1 MKFILWASC
10 YAKVIYINLSSRNV
24 CAMSQYPWH
33 TSRFSCLTRAIM
45 SQLDQPEIG
54 RQYRHMS
61 WNVFVSRRIPTE
73 GMDLLR
79 QSGAEVR
86 LHDEESPLPR
96 NELLAQLRSC
106 DGVIIGGG
114 ERVDAEFFDAAP
126 KLKVVSCLAVGYDN
140 VDLAEA
146 TGRRILVTNTPDVL
160 TDAVADLTWALILG
174 VARRVVEGD
183 RLARSGKWRGLSPT
197 LLRGV
202 DVAGKTLGIIGA
214 GRIGAAVAKR
224 GTGFSMRL
232 VYVARSAKP
241 EMEALGGRRVTFD
254 EILRESDFLCVH
266 VPLTPDTR
274 HLFGEA
280 EFRKMKPTAYFIN
293 MARGAVVDEAAL
305 VRALRETWI
314 AGAGLDVYEHEPQI
328 SPELLPMPNTLLL
341 PHLGSATV
349 ETRRRM
355 SIMAVENL
363 LAVLDGRPCP
373 NVVNPF

>member
-1 MKFILWASC
+1 
-10 YAKVIYINLSSRNV
+10 
-24 CAMSQYPWH
+24 
-33 TSRFSCLTRAIM
+33 M

-241 EMEALGGRRVTFD
+241 EMEALGGRRGTFD

>member
-1 MKFILWASC
+1 
-10 YAKVIYINLSSRNV
+10 
-24 CAMSQYPWH
+24 
-33 TSRFSCLTRAIM
+33 M

-241 EMEALGGRRVTFD
+241 EMEALGGRRETFD

>member
-1 MKFILWASC
+1 
-10 YAKVIYINLSSRNV
+10 
-24 CAMSQYPWH
+24 
-33 TSRFSCLTRAIM
+33 
-45 SQLDQPEIG
+45 
-54 RQYRHMS
+54 MS
-61 WNVFVSRRIPTE
+61 WSVFITRRIPTE
-73 GMDLLR
+73 GLNLLR
-79 QSGAEVR
+79 QSGTEIH

-96 NELLAQLRSC
+96 NELLAQIHSC

-114 ERVDAEFFDAAP
+114 ERVDAEFLNAAP

-140 VDLAEA
+140 VDLKEA
-146 TGRRILVTNTPDVL
+146 TRRHITVTNTPNVL
-160 TDAVADLTWALILG
+160 NEAVADLTWALILG

-183 RLARSGKWRGLSPT
+183 RLARSGQWRGLSPT
-197 LLRGV
+197 LLLGD
-202 DVAGKTLGIIGA
+202 DVAGKTLGIVGA

-224 GTGFSMRL
+224 ANGFSMQL
-232 VYVARSAKP
+232 LYFTRSVKP
-241 EMEALGGRRVTFD
+241 EMEALGARHMTFD

-280 EFRKMKPTAYFIN
+280 EFRKMKPTAFFIN
-293 MARGAVVDEAAL
+293 MARGAVVDEASL
-305 VRALRETWI
+305 VRALREGWI

-328 SPELLPMPNTLLL
+328 SPELVSMTNTLLL

>member
-1 MKFILWASC
+1 
-10 YAKVIYINLSSRNV
+10 
-24 CAMSQYPWH
+24 
-33 TSRFSCLTRAIM
+33 
-45 SQLDQPEIG
+45 
-54 RQYRHMS
+54 
-61 WNVFVSRRIPTE
+61 
-73 GMDLLR
+73 MDLLR
-79 QSGAEVR
+79 QSGAEIL
-86 LHDEESPLPR
+86 LHDEEAPLPR
-96 NELLAQLRSC
+96 NELLAQMRSC

-114 ERVDAEFFDAAP
+114 ERVDIEFLDAAP
-126 KLKVVSCLAVGYDN
+126 KLKVVSCIAVGYDN

-146 TGRRILVTNTPDVL
+146 TRRHVAVTNTPDVL

-183 RLARSGKWRGLSPT
+183 RLTRSGQWRGLSPT

-202 DVAGKTLGIIGA
+202 DVAGKTLGIVGA

-232 VYVARSAKP
+232 LYFARGAKP
-241 EMEALGGRRVTFD
+241 EMEALGGRRTTFN
-254 EILRESDFLCVH
+254 EILRESDFLCIH

-280 EFRKMKPTAYFIN
+280 EFRKMKPTAFFIN

-305 VRALRETWI
+305 VKALQEGWI

-328 SPELLPMPNTLLL
+328 SPGLVPMSNTLLL

-355 SIMAVENL
+355 SILAVENL
-363 LAVLDGRPCP
+363 LAVLEGRPCP

>member
-1 MKFILWASC
+1 
-10 YAKVIYINLSSRNV
+10 
-24 CAMSQYPWH
+24 
-33 TSRFSCLTRAIM
+33 
-45 SQLDQPEIG
+45 
-54 RQYRHMS
+54 MS
-61 WNVFVSRRIPTE
+61 WKVLVTSRIPTE

-79 QSGAEVR
+79 QGGAEVR
-86 LHDEESPLPR
+86 LHDEETPLPR
-96 NELLAQLRSC
+96 NELLAQVRSC
-106 DGVIIGGG
+106 DGVIVAGG
-114 ERVDAEFFDAAP
+114 ERVDAEFLDAAP
-126 KLKVVSCLAVGYDN
+126 ALKVVSCLAVGYDN

-146 TGRRILVTNTPDVL
+146 TRRRITVTNTPDVL

-183 RLARSGKWRGLSPT
+183 RLTRSGKWQGLSPT

-202 DVAGKTLGIIGA
+202 DVAGKTLGIVGA

-224 GTGFSMRL
+224 STGFSMRL
-232 VYVARSAKP
+232 LYFARSAKP

-280 EFRKMKPTAYFIN
+280 EFRKMKPTAFFIN
-293 MARGAVVDEAAL
+293 MARGAVPDEVAL
-305 VRALRETWI
+305 VRALRESWI

-328 SPELLPMPNTLLL
+328 SPGLVPMPNTLLL

-349 ETRRRM
+349 ETRSRM
-355 SIMAVENL
+355 SILAAENL
-363 LAVLDGRPCP
+363 LAVLEGRPCP
-373 NVVNPF
+373 NIVNPF

>member
-1 MKFILWASC
+1 MNW
-10 YAKVIYINLSSRNV
+10 KVLV
-24 CAMSQYPWH
+24 
-33 TSRFSCLTRAIM
+33 T
-45 SQLDQPEIG
+45 
-54 RQYRHMS
+54 
-61 WNVFVSRRIPTE
+61 RRIPNE
-73 GMDLLR
+73 GMDVLR
-79 QSGAEVR
+79 TSGAEVW
-86 LHDEESPLPR
+86 LHDEETPLPR
-96 NELLAQLRSC
+96 GELLSQVRSC
-106 DGVIIGGG
+106 DGIIVTGG
-114 ERVDAEFFDAAP
+114 ERVDAEFLDVAP
-126 KLKVVSCLAVGYDN
+126 KLKVISCLAVGYDN

-146 TGRRILVTNTPDVL
+146 TRRRILVTNTPDVL

-183 RLARSGKWRGLSPT
+183 HLTRSGKWQGLAPT

-202 DVAGKTLGIIGA
+202 DVAGKTLGIVGA

-232 VYVARSAKP
+232 LYFARAGKP
-241 EMEALGGRRVTFD
+241 EMEALDGRRVTFD

-280 EFRKMKPTAYFIN
+280 EFRKMKPTAFFIN

-305 VRALRETWI
+305 VRALREGWI

-328 SPELLPMPNTLLL
+328 SPELVPMPNTLLL

-355 SIMAVENL
+355 SILAVENL
-363 LAVLDGRPCP
+363 LAVLEGRPCL